1 MIHHHVLLYP
11 VVLMEDVM
19 RKVGIITEIL
29 RVNQGGKY
37 VFTKCQLKSGKMSKK
52 QQNKIKEDYLHLGGV
67 RISMDSSI
75 IYKINFKV
83 RIIPDSM

>member
-37 VFTKCQLKSGKMSKK
+37 VFTKCHFSIQQKS
-52 QQNKIKEDYLHLGGV
+52 
-67 RISMDSSI
+67 
-75 IYKINFKV
+75 F
-83 RIIPDSM
+83 